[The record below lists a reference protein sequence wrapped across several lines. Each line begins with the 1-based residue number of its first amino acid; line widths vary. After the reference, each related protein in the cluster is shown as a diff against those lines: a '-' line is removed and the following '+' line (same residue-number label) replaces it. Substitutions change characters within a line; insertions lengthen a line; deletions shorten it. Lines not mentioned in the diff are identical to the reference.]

1 MDDLRNRILLVEQD
15 PDIVEL
21 ISRQILAPL
30 GFQINVVDRAT
41 TALHDF
47 SQLSPDVIITNLNL
61 SDLSGKDLLIAFSSQ
76 GIDVPII
83 VIGGNEI
90 VEDVVQVF
98 RLGASDYLIPPLRET
113 EVIFTVEK
121 ALKKVQER
129 LKREQLTRQI
139 EKMEQMLKQR
149 TEDRARLKS
158 VVNIVDDLVASSE
171 SAVGYL
177 DVFMGKDYD
186 QLNPN
191 QKEII
196 NQLQI
201 EINQITRTSLLITRL
216 LDIN

>member
-1 MDDLRNRILLVEQD
+1 
-15 PDIVEL
+15 
-21 ISRQILAPL
+21 
-30 GFQINVVDRAT
+30 
-41 TALHDF
+41 
-47 SQLSPDVIITNLNL
+47 
-61 SDLSGKDLLIAFSSQ
+61 
-76 GIDVPII
+76 
-83 VIGGNEI
+83 
-90 VEDVVQVF
+90 
-98 RLGASDYLIPPLRET
+98 
-113 EVIFTVEK
+113 
-121 ALKKVQER
+121 
-129 LKREQLTRQI
+129 
-139 EKMEQMLKQR
+139 MLKQR